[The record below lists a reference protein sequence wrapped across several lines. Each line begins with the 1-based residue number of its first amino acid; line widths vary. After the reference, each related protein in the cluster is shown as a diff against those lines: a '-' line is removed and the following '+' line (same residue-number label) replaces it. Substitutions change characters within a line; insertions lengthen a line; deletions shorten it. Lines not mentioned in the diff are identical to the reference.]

1 MESWR
6 RFIEESENST
16 KSFAFSAEEIDALN
30 RANKKITNASQ
41 RMFGAEW
48 EEAPPAKFVDED
60 NLETVEPSVTED
72 NDEETEKLRQQY
84 YGPGRELEKRGPRR
98 SKGAE
103 KGFGAM
109 SAQDFEATDFVMKV
123 PKEVLEDFRVMVEE
137 SKKTGELYTQAR
149 NWYHNIRKLLDQETD
164 NDRDSALL
172 GLLIATYSPRA
183 KFALNLTEA
192 VFMFKAV
199 EKDVKTN
206 PELLQKYLETFPGA
220 EKREPGEP
228 RGFTSA
234 HKVPNFALNLI
245 APELS
250 GQRDSNTGEMTYND
264 VYNWNST
271 IDTWM
276 IDAFYPNLKRAS
288 TAKEWE
294 GIKGKLMSH
303 VAPYRYM
310 SQLVSQEA
318 KRLGLLPH
326 ELQAIVWVSMQVR
339 QTGDADLG
347 VTTEFATNQIKEAI
361 RNIQQINGD
370 LEEAASN
377 VQESESWLKTIFSEI
392 DNKGFAEAA
401 KIVLGDKEAGAKGVR
416 SITSMGKKGSAFK
429 YYELPPEDKPEK
441 KPKDKKPKKKKE
453 PVAKPYK
460 DSYFSELNTFYVMNS
475 VIQMPTGKFNNLYD
489 SIMLYL
495 DPEFSTEKAVEYI
508 TGRFDPEATAEKD
521 YFKEDIE

>member
-6 RFIEESENST
+6 RFIEEAERPSE
-16 KSFAFSAEEIDALN
+16 SFAFSVEEIDALN
-30 RANKKITNASQ
+30 SAIKKITNASQ
-41 RMFGAEW
+41 QMFGAEW
-48 EEAPPAKFVDED
+48 EQAPPAKFVDED
-60 NLETVEPSVTED
+60 DLETVEPSVTED

-84 YGPGRELEKRGPRR
+84 HGPEGELKRQGPRR
-98 SKGAE
+98 SKDAE
-103 KGFGAM
+103 KGFGTM

-123 PKEVLEDFRVMVEE
+123 PKEVLEDFRIMVEE

-149 NWYHNIRKLLDQETD
+149 NWYHNIRQLLDQETD

-199 EKDVKTN
+199 EKDVKIN
-206 PELLQKYLETFPGA
+206 PELLMKYLETFPGA
-220 EKREPGEP
+220 EKKEPGES
-228 RGFTSA
+228 RGFTKA

-250 GQRDSNTGEMTYND
+250 GKRDKDTGEMIYND
-264 VYNWNST
+264 VYRWNST

-339 QTGDADLG
+339 QTGEAGLG
-347 VTTEFATNQIKEAI
+347 VTTEFATNQIKQAI
-361 RNIQQINGD
+361 SNIQQINGE

-401 KIVLGDKEAGAKGVR
+401 KIALGDKEAGAKGVR
-416 SITSMGKKGSAFK
+416 SITSMGKKGSAYK

-441 KPKDKKPKKKKE
+441 PKVKKPAKPKE
-453 PVAKPYK
+453 PVAKPYA
-460 DSYFSELNTFYVMNS
+460 DRYFSELNTFYVMNS

-495 DPEFSTEKAVEYI
+495 DPEFSTQKAVEYI

-521 YFKEDIE
+521 YFTEDEE